1 MNINN
6 IQKFKRVN
14 KSGFNIDTIKPVIDY
29 ALKEDIGAGDITT
42 NSLIPIGLQAKATMI
57 AKSSGVIA
65 GLSVAEYV
73 FRTLSSDITW
83 NAFVNDGD
91 KISKGDVIL
100 EVSGSY
106 RALLTG
112 ERVALNFLQRMSGI
126 ATMTANYVDVLRSFK
141 TKILDTR
148 KTVPGLRILDKY
160 AVLTGGGTNHRIGL
174 YDMVL
179 IKDNHIKIAGGISK
193 AVAQV
198 KKNLPDGIKIEV
210 ETTTVE
216 EVLEA
221 LAAGVDIIMLDNM
234 SNSTM
239 AESVKIIDGR
249 AKVEASG
256 NMTIERLK
264 EVAATGVDFIS
275 IGALTH
281 SVTAFDISMNIES

>member
-1 MNINN
+1 M
-6 IQKFKRVN
+6 N
-14 KSGFNIDTIKPVIDY
+14 KSGLNIDTIKTVIDY
-29 ALKEDIGAGDITT
+29 ALKEDIGDGDITT
-42 NSLIPIGLQAKATMI
+42 NSLIPIDLKAKATMI

-83 NAFVNDGD
+83 NTFVNDGD
-91 KISKGDVIL
+91 KISRGDVIL

-126 ATMTANYVDVLRSFK
+126 ATMTANYVEVLRDFK

-148 KTVPGLRILDKY
+148 KTVPGLRLLDKY
-160 AVLTGGGTNHRIGL
+160 AVMTGGGTNHRIGL

-179 IKDNHIKIAGGISK
+179 IKDNHIKIAGGITK

-221 LAAGVDIIMLDNM
+221 LAARVDIIMLDNM
-234 SNSTM
+234 NNIIM
-239 AESVKIIDGR
+239 AECVKIIDGK

-256 NMTIERLK
+256 NMTIERLN